1 MKLRIATAPKYSP
14 AARDYSL
21 FRTLYHGGLRSDEAA
36 LLDIPDVHFNRD
48 PFGKL
53 HVRLRGRSHLRTATA
68 VGADA

>member
-1 MKLRIATAPKYSP
+1 MKLRIATARTYSP
-14 AARDYSL
+14 AARDYAL

-36 LLDIPDVHFNRD
+36 LLDIPDVHFNRG

-53 HVRLRGRSHLRTATA
+53 HVRLRSHLRTATA